1 MKSKNISRVERAK
14 KAQKKR
20 IYVIISTILIF
31 LLCITIYLYSSF
43 DSYKSMKI
51 MYSEISSIN
60 ITFMPSPPNNIKL
73 DNIDEIKEFIN
84 TLNKVKLKRT
94 ENKEKEN
101 GWIYTVKLS
110 GNKEYILQI
119 SSKNEIII
127 NDEKYKTENIEFL
140 KNYIKGLI
148 EKDTSSVET
157 ENVTN
162 GNENNREET
171 NSANTST
178 TVAKNDSVDENKDT
192 NNNKNDKYIS
202 NDNNTVIEEEESNKP
217 KYSYGKYTI
226 SKSDASTE
234 NIGFWFGRNKD
245 FKRPEAPLT
254 IEDFKKYN
262 AYYLGEDEKV
272 IYLTFDEGLN
282 NTQAEKNL
290 DTLKKHNIKGTFFV
304 TKGFIEANTD
314 IVKRMVNEGHVV
326 GNHTYNHPNMAQT
339 AEENPEQFIK
349 ELAIT
354 EDTFKNLIG
363 TEMNK
368 VLRFPE
374 GTFSECAMDYAN
386 QMGYKCIFWSFAYK
400 DWNAEWNDKDY
411 ALDWMKTYSHNGA
424 IYLLHGVNKANADAL
439 DEFITYIDSQGYR
452 FDVVT
457 NLN

>member
-31 LLCITIYLYSSF
+31 LLCITIYLYTSF
-43 DSYKSMKI
+43 DSYKSMGI
-51 MYSEISSIN
+51 MYNEISAIN
-60 ITFMPSPPNNIKL
+60 IASMPSPPNNIKL

-84 TLNKVKLKRT
+84 TLNKVKLKRI

-110 GNKEYILQI
+110 GNKEYVLQI

-127 NDEKYKTENIEFL
+127 NDEKYKTENIELL

-148 EKDTSSVET
+148 EKDSSSIET
-157 ENVTN
+157 ESVTN

-171 NSANTST
+171 SSANAST
-178 TVAKNDSVDENKDT
+178 TVAENHSVDENKD
-192 NNNKNDKYIS
+192 NNEIN
-202 NDNNTVIEEEESNKP
+202 NDNKTNIEEEGNDKP

-354 EDTFKNLIG
+354 EDTFKNLVG
-363 TEMNK
+363 TEMDK

-386 QMGYKCIFWSFAYK
+386 EMGYKCIFWSFAYK

-439 DEFITYIDSQGYR
+439 DEFITYMDSEGYR

>member
-1 MKSKNISRVERAK
+1 MKLKNISRVERAK

-31 LLCITIYLYSSF
+31 LLCITIYLYTSF
-43 DSYKSMKI
+43 HSYKSMGI
-51 MYSEISSIN
+51 MYNEISAIN
-60 ITFMPSPPNNIKL
+60 ITSMPSPPNNIKL

-84 TLNKVKLKRT
+84 TLNKVKLKRI
-94 ENKEKEN
+94 ENKEEEN

-110 GNKEYILQI
+110 GNKEYVLQI

-148 EKDTSSVET
+148 EKDSSSIET
-157 ENVTN
+157 ESVTN
-162 GNENNREET
+162 GNKNNREET
-171 NSANTST
+171 NSANAST
-178 TVAKNDSVDENKDT
+178 TVTKNHSVDENKD
-192 NNNKNDKYIS
+192 NNEIN
-202 NDNNTVIEEEESNKP
+202 NDNKTNIEEGNDKP

-354 EDTFKNLIG
+354 EDTFKNLVG
-363 TEMNK
+363 TEMDK

-386 QMGYKCIFWSFAYK
+386 EMGYKCIFWSFAYK

-439 DEFITYIDSQGYR
+439 DEFITYMDSEGYR

>member
-1 MKSKNISRVERAK
+1 MG
-14 KAQKKR
+14 
-20 IYVIISTILIF
+20 
-31 LLCITIYLYSSF
+31 
-43 DSYKSMKI
+43 I
-51 MYSEISSIN
+51 MYNEISAIN
-60 ITFMPSPPNNIKL
+60 ITSMPSPPNNIKL

-84 TLNKVKLKRT
+84 TLNKVKLKRI
-94 ENKEKEN
+94 ENKEEEN

-110 GNKEYILQI
+110 GNKEYVLQI

-148 EKDTSSVET
+148 EKDSSSIET
-157 ENVTN
+157 ESVTN
-162 GNENNREET
+162 GNKNNREET
-171 NSANTST
+171 NSANAST
-178 TVAKNDSVDENKDT
+178 TVTKNHSVDENKD
-192 NNNKNDKYIS
+192 NNEIN
-202 NDNNTVIEEEESNKP
+202 NDNKTNIEEGNDKP

-354 EDTFKNLIG
+354 EDTFKNLVG
-363 TEMNK
+363 TEMDK

-386 QMGYKCIFWSFAYK
+386 EMGYKCIFWSFAYK

-439 DEFITYIDSQGYR
+439 DEFITYMDSEGYR

>member
-31 LLCITIYLYSSF
+31 LLCITIYLYTSF
-43 DSYKSMKI
+43 HSYKSMGI
-51 MYSEISSIN
+51 MYNEISAIN
-60 ITFMPSPPNNIKL
+60 ITSMPSPPNNIKL

-84 TLNKVKLKRT
+84 TLNKVKLKRI

-110 GNKEYILQI
+110 GNKEYVLQI

-127 NDEKYKTENIEFL
+127 NDEKYKTENIELL

-148 EKDTSSVET
+148 EKDSSSIET
-157 ENVTN
+157 ESVTN
-162 GNENNREET
+162 GNKNNREET
-171 NSANTST
+171 SSANAST
-178 TVAKNDSVDENKDT
+178 TVAENHSVDENKD
-192 NNNKNDKYIS
+192 NNEIN
-202 NDNNTVIEEEESNKP
+202 NDNKTNIEEEGNDKP

-354 EDTFKNLIG
+354 EDTFKNLVG
-363 TEMNK
+363 TEMDK

-386 QMGYKCIFWSFAYK
+386 EMGYKCIFWSFAYK

-439 DEFITYIDSQGYR
+439 DEFITYMDSEGYR

>member
-31 LLCITIYLYSSF
+31 LLCITIYLYTSF
-43 DSYKSMKI
+43 DSYKSMGI
-51 MYSEISSIN
+51 MYNEISAIN
-60 ITFMPSPPNNIKL
+60 ITSMPSPPNNIKL

-84 TLNKVKLKRT
+84 TLNKVKLKRI

-110 GNKEYILQI
+110 GNKEYVLQI

-127 NDEKYKTENIEFL
+127 NDEKYKTENIELL

-148 EKDTSSVET
+148 EKDSSSIET
-157 ENVTN
+157 ESVTN
-162 GNENNREET
+162 GNE
-171 NSANTST
+171 ST
-178 TVAKNDSVDENKDT
+178 TVAENHSVDENKD
-192 NNNKNDKYIS
+192 NNEIN
-202 NDNNTVIEEEESNKP
+202 NDNKTNIEEEGNDKP

-304 TKGFIEANTD
+304 TKGFIE
-314 IVKRMVNEGHVV
+314 RMVKEGHTV

-354 EDTFKNLIG
+354 EDTFKNLVG
-363 TEMNK
+363 TEMDK

-386 QMGYKCIFWSFAYK
+386 EMGYKCIFWSFAYK

-439 DEFITYIDSQGYR
+439 DEFITYMDSEGYR

>member
-31 LLCITIYLYSSF
+31 LLCITIYLYTSF
-43 DSYKSMKI
+43 DSYKSMGI
-51 MYSEISSIN
+51 MYNEISAIN
-60 ITFMPSPPNNIKL
+60 ITSMPSPHNNIKL

-84 TLNKVKLKRT
+84 TLNKVKLKRI

-110 GNKEYILQI
+110 GNKEYVLQI

-127 NDEKYKTENIEFL
+127 NDEKYKTENIELL

-148 EKDTSSVET
+148 EKDSSSIET
-157 ENVTN
+157 ESVTN

-171 NSANTST
+171 SSANAST
-178 TVAKNDSVDENKDT
+178 TVAENHSVDENKD
-192 NNNKNDKYIS
+192 NNEIN
-202 NDNNTVIEEEESNKP
+202 NDNKTNIEEEGNDKP

-354 EDTFKNLIG
+354 EDTFKNLVG
-363 TEMNK
+363 TEMDK

-386 QMGYKCIFWSFAYK
+386 EMGYKCIFWSFAYK

-439 DEFITYIDSQGYR
+439 DEFITYMDSEGYR

>member
-1 MKSKNISRVERAK
+1 MKSKNISRVERTK

-31 LLCITIYLYSSF
+31 LLCITIYLYTSF
-43 DSYKSMKI
+43 HSYKSMGI
-51 MYSEISSIN
+51 MYNEISAIN
-60 ITFMPSPPNNIKL
+60 ITSMPSPPNNIKL

-84 TLNKVKLKRT
+84 TLNKVKLKRI
-94 ENKEKEN
+94 ENKEEEN

-110 GNKEYILQI
+110 GNKEYVLQI

-148 EKDTSSVET
+148 EKDSSSIET
-157 ENVTN
+157 ESVTN
-162 GNENNREET
+162 GNKNNREET
-171 NSANTST
+171 NSANAST
-178 TVAKNDSVDENKDT
+178 TVTKNHSVDENKD
-192 NNNKNDKYIS
+192 NNEIN
-202 NDNNTVIEEEESNKP
+202 NDNKTNIEEGNDKP

-354 EDTFKNLIG
+354 EDTFKNLVG
-363 TEMNK
+363 TEMDK

-386 QMGYKCIFWSFAYK
+386 KMGYKCIFWSFAYK

-439 DEFITYIDSQGYR
+439 DEFITYMESEGYR

>member
-31 LLCITIYLYSSF
+31 LLCITIYLYTSF
-43 DSYKSMKI
+43 HSYKSMGI
-51 MYSEISSIN
+51 MYNEISAIN
-60 ITFMPSPPNNIKL
+60 ITSMPSPPNNIKL

-84 TLNKVKLKRT
+84 TLNKVKLKRI

-110 GNKEYILQI
+110 GNKEYVLQI

-127 NDEKYKTENIEFL
+127 NDEKYKTENIELL

-148 EKDTSSVET
+148 EKDSSSIET
-157 ENVTN
+157 ESVTN

-171 NSANTST
+171 SSANAST
-178 TVAKNDSVDENKDT
+178 TVAENHLVDENKD
-192 NNNKNDKYIS
+192 NNEIN
-202 NDNNTVIEEEESNKP
+202 NDNKTNIEEEGNDKP

-354 EDTFKNLIG
+354 EDTFKNLVG
-363 TEMNK
+363 TEMDK

-386 QMGYKCIFWSFAYK
+386 EMGYKYIFWSFAYK

-439 DEFITYIDSQGYR
+439 DEFITYMDSEGYR

>member
-31 LLCITIYLYSSF
+31 LLCITIYLYTSF
-43 DSYKSMKI
+43 HSYKSMGI
-51 MYSEISSIN
+51 MYNEISAIN
-60 ITFMPSPPNNIKL
+60 ITSMPSPPNNIKL

-84 TLNKVKLKRT
+84 TLNKVKLKRI
-94 ENKEKEN
+94 ENKEEEN

-110 GNKEYILQI
+110 GNKEYVLQI

-148 EKDTSSVET
+148 EKDSSSIET
-157 ENVTN
+157 ESVTN
-162 GNENNREET
+162 GNKNNREET
-171 NSANTST
+171 NSANAST
-178 TVAKNDSVDENKDT
+178 TVAENHLVDENKD
-192 NNNKNDKYIS
+192 NNEIT
-202 NDNNTVIEEEESNKP
+202 NDNKTNIEEEGNDKP

-363 TEMNK
+363 TEMDK

-386 QMGYKCIFWSFAYK
+386 EMGYKCIFWSFAYK

-439 DEFITYIDSQGYR
+439 DEFITYMDSEGYR

>member
-31 LLCITIYLYSSF
+31 LLCITIYLYTSF
-43 DSYKSMKI
+43 HSYKSMGI
-51 MYSEISSIN
+51 MYNEISAIN
-60 ITFMPSPPNNIKL
+60 ITSMPSPPNNIKL

-84 TLNKVKLKRT
+84 TLNKVKLKRI
-94 ENKEKEN
+94 ENKEEEN

-110 GNKEYILQI
+110 GNKEYVLQI
-119 SSKNEIII
+119 SSKNKIII

-148 EKDTSSVET
+148 EKDSSSIET
-157 ENVTN
+157 ESVTN
-162 GNENNREET
+162 GNKNNREET
-171 NSANTST
+171 NSANAST
-178 TVAKNDSVDENKDT
+178 TVAENHLVDENKD
-192 NNNKNDKYIS
+192 NNEIN
-202 NDNNTVIEEEESNKP
+202 NDNKTNIEEEGNDKP

-304 TKGFIEANTD
+304 TKGFIEANTN

-363 TEMNK
+363 TEMDK

-386 QMGYKCIFWSFAYK
+386 EMGYKCIFWSFAYK

-439 DEFITYIDSQGYR
+439 DEFITYMDSEGYR

>member
-31 LLCITIYLYSSF
+31 LLCITIYLYTSF
-43 DSYKSMKI
+43 HSYKSMGI
-51 MYSEISSIN
+51 MYNEISAIN
-60 ITFMPSPPNNIKL
+60 ITSMPSPPNNIKL

-84 TLNKVKLKRT
+84 TLNKVKLKRI
-94 ENKEKEN
+94 ENKEEEN

-110 GNKEYILQI
+110 GNKEYVLQI

-148 EKDTSSVET
+148 EKDSSSIET
-157 ENVTN
+157 ESVTN
-162 GNENNREET
+162 GNKNNREET
-171 NSANTST
+171 NSANAST
-178 TVAKNDSVDENKDT
+178 TVAENHLVDENKD
-192 NNNKNDKYIS
+192 NNEIT
-202 NDNNTVIEEEESNKP
+202 NDNKTNIEEGNDKP

-354 EDTFKNLIG
+354 EDTFKNLVG
-363 TEMNK
+363 TEMDK

-386 QMGYKCIFWSFAYK
+386 EMGYKCIFWSFAYK

-439 DEFITYIDSQGYR
+439 DEFITYMDSEGYR

>member
-31 LLCITIYLYSSF
+31 LLCITIYLYTSF
-43 DSYKSMKI
+43 DSYKSMGI
-51 MYSEISSIN
+51 MYNEISAIN
-60 ITFMPSPPNNIKL
+60 ITSMPSPPNNIKL

-84 TLNKVKLKRT
+84 TLNKVKLKRI

-110 GNKEYILQI
+110 GNKEYVLQI

-127 NDEKYKTENIEFL
+127 NDEKYKTENIELL

-148 EKDTSSVET
+148 EKDSSSIET
-157 ENVTN
+157 ESVTN
-162 GNENNREET
+162 GNKNNREET
-171 NSANTST
+171 NSANAST
-178 TVAKNDSVDENKDT
+178 TVAENHLVDENKD
-192 NNNKNDKYIS
+192 NNEIN
-202 NDNNTVIEEEESNKP
+202 NDNKTNIEEEGNDKP

-363 TEMNK
+363 TEMDK

-386 QMGYKCIFWSFAYK
+386 EMGYKCIFWSFAYK

-439 DEFITYIDSQGYR
+439 DEFITYMDSEGYR

>member
-1 MKSKNISRVERAK
+1 MKLKNISRVERAK

-31 LLCITIYLYSSF
+31 LLCITIYLYTSF
-43 DSYKSMKI
+43 HSYKSMGI
-51 MYSEISSIN
+51 MYNEISAIN
-60 ITFMPSPPNNIKL
+60 ITSMPSPPNNIKL

-84 TLNKVKLKRT
+84 TLNKVKLKRI
-94 ENKEKEN
+94 ENKEEEN

-110 GNKEYILQI
+110 GNKEYVLQI

-148 EKDTSSVET
+148 EKDSSSIET
-157 ENVTN
+157 ESVTN
-162 GNENNREET
+162 GNKNNREET
-171 NSANTST
+171 NSANAST
-178 TVAKNDSVDENKDT
+178 TVTKNHSVDENKD
-192 NNNKNDKYIS
+192 NNEIN
-202 NDNNTVIEEEESNKP
+202 NDNKTNIEEGNDKP

-354 EDTFKNLIG
+354 EDTFKNLVG
-363 TEMNK
+363 TEMDK

-386 QMGYKCIFWSFAYK
+386 KMGYKCIFWSFAYK

-439 DEFITYIDSQGYR
+439 DEFITYMESEGYR

>member
-31 LLCITIYLYSSF
+31 LLCITIYLYTSF
-43 DSYKSMKI
+43 HSYKSMGI
-51 MYSEISSIN
+51 MYNEISAIN
-60 ITFMPSPPNNIKL
+60 ITSMPSPPNNIKL

-84 TLNKVKLKRT
+84 TLNKVKLKRI
-94 ENKEKEN
+94 ENKEEEN

-110 GNKEYILQI
+110 GNKEYVLQI

-148 EKDTSSVET
+148 EKDSSSIET
-157 ENVTN
+157 ESVTN
-162 GNENNREET
+162 GNKNNREET
-171 NSANTST
+171 NSANAST
-178 TVAKNDSVDENKDT
+178 TVAENHLVDENKD
-192 NNNKNDKYIS
+192 NNEIN
-202 NDNNTVIEEEESNKP
+202 NDNKTNIEEEGNDKP

-354 EDTFKNLIG
+354 EDTFKNLVG
-363 TEMNK
+363 TEMDK

-386 QMGYKCIFWSFAYK
+386 EMGYKCIFWSFAYK

-439 DEFITYIDSQGYR
+439 DEFITYMDSEGYR

>member
-31 LLCITIYLYSSF
+31 LLCITIYLYTSF
-43 DSYKSMKI
+43 HSYKSMGI
-51 MYSEISSIN
+51 MYNEISAIN
-60 ITFMPSPPNNIKL
+60 ITSMPSPPNNIKL

-84 TLNKVKLKRT
+84 TLNKVKLKRI

-110 GNKEYILQI
+110 GNKEYVLQI

-127 NDEKYKTENIEFL
+127 NDEKYKTENIELL

-148 EKDTSSVET
+148 EKDSSSIET
-157 ENVTN
+157 ESVTN

-171 NSANTST
+171 SSANAST
-178 TVAKNDSVDENKDT
+178 TVAENHSVDENKD
-192 NNNKNDKYIS
+192 NNEIN
-202 NDNNTVIEEEESNKP
+202 NDNKTNIEEEGNDKP

-354 EDTFKNLIG
+354 EDTFKNLVG
-363 TEMNK
+363 TEMDK

-386 QMGYKCIFWSFAYK
+386 EMGYKCIFWSFAYK

-439 DEFITYIDSQGYR
+439 DEFITYMDSEGYR

>member
-31 LLCITIYLYSSF
+31 LLCITIYLYTSF
-43 DSYKSMKI
+43 HSYKSMKI
-51 MYSEISSIN
+51 MYNEISAIN

-84 TLNKVKLKRT
+84 TLNKVKLKRI
-94 ENKEKEN
+94 ENKEEEN

-110 GNKEYILQI
+110 GNKEYVLQI

-148 EKDTSSVET
+148 EKDSSNIET
-157 ENVTN
+157 ESVTN
-162 GNENNREET
+162 GNKNNREET
-171 NSANTST
+171 NSANAST
-178 TVAKNDSVDENKDT
+178 TVAENHLVDENKD
-192 NNNKNDKYIS
+192 NNEIN
-202 NDNNTVIEEEESNKP
+202 NDNKTNIEEEGNDKP

-354 EDTFKNLIG
+354 EDTFKNLVG
-363 TEMNK
+363 TEMDK

-386 QMGYKCIFWSFAYK
+386 EMGYKCIFWSFAYK

-439 DEFITYIDSQGYR
+439 DEFITYMDSEGYR

>member
-1 MKSKNISRVERAK
+1 MKSKNISRVERTK

-31 LLCITIYLYSSF
+31 LLCITIYLYTSF
-43 DSYKSMKI
+43 HSYKSMGI
-51 MYSEISSIN
+51 MYNEISAIN
-60 ITFMPSPPNNIKL
+60 ITSMPSPPNNIKL
-73 DNIDEIKEFIN
+73 DNIDEIKKFIN

-94 ENKEKEN
+94 ENKEEEN

-110 GNKEYILQI
+110 GNKEYVLQI

-148 EKDTSSVET
+148 EKDSSSIET
-157 ENVTN
+157 ESVTN
-162 GNENNREET
+162 GNKNNREET
-171 NSANTST
+171 NSANAST
-178 TVAKNDSVDENKDT
+178 TVTKNHSVDENKD
-192 NNNKNDKYIS
+192 NNEIN
-202 NDNNTVIEEEESNKP
+202 NDNKTNIEEGKDKP

-354 EDTFKNLIG
+354 EDTFKNLVG
-363 TEMNK
+363 TEMDK

-439 DEFITYIDSQGYR
+439 DEFITYMDSQGYR

>member
-31 LLCITIYLYSSF
+31 LLCITIYLYTSF
-43 DSYKSMKI
+43 DSYKSMGI
-51 MYSEISSIN
+51 MYNEISAIN
-60 ITFMPSPPNNIKL
+60 ITSMPSPPNNIKL

-84 TLNKVKLKRT
+84 TLNKVKLKRI

-110 GNKEYILQI
+110 GNKEYVLQI

-148 EKDTSSVET
+148 EKDSSNIET
-157 ENVTN
+157 ESVTN
-162 GNENNREET
+162 GNKNNREET
-171 NSANTST
+171 NSANAST
-178 TVAKNDSVDENKDT
+178 TVAENHLVDENKD
-192 NNNKNDKYIS
+192 NNEIN
-202 NDNNTVIEEEESNKP
+202 NDNKTNIEEEGNDKP

-354 EDTFKNLIG
+354 EDTFKNLVG
-363 TEMNK
+363 TEMDK

-386 QMGYKCIFWSFAYK
+386 EMGYKCIFWSFAYK

-439 DEFITYIDSQGYR
+439 DEFITYMDSEGYR

>member
-31 LLCITIYLYSSF
+31 LLCITIYLYTSF
-43 DSYKSMKI
+43 DSYKSMGI
-51 MYSEISSIN
+51 MYNEISAIN
-60 ITFMPSPPNNIKL
+60 ITSMPSPPNNIKL

-84 TLNKVKLKRT
+84 TLNKVKLKRI

-110 GNKEYILQI
+110 GNKEYVLQI

-127 NDEKYKTENIEFL
+127 NDEKYKTENIELL

-148 EKDTSSVET
+148 EKDSSSIET
-157 ENVTN
+157 ESVTN

-171 NSANTST
+171 SSANAST
-178 TVAKNDSVDENKDT
+178 TVAENHSVDENKD
-192 NNNKNDKYIS
+192 NNEIN
-202 NDNNTVIEEEESNKP
+202 NDNKTNIEEEGNDKP

-354 EDTFKNLIG
+354 EDTFKNLVG
-363 TEMNK
+363 TEMDK

-374 GTFSECAMDYAN
+374 GTFSECAMDYE
-386 QMGYKCIFWSFAYK
+386 MGYKCIFWSFAYK

-439 DEFITYIDSQGYR
+439 DEFITYMDSEGYR

>member
-31 LLCITIYLYSSF
+31 LLCITIYLYTSF
-43 DSYKSMKI
+43 HSYKSMGI
-51 MYSEISSIN
+51 MYNEISAIN
-60 ITFMPSPPNNIKL
+60 ITSMPSPPNNIKL

-84 TLNKVKLKRT
+84 TLNKVKLKRI

-110 GNKEYILQI
+110 GNKEYVLQI

-127 NDEKYKTENIEFL
+127 NDEKYKTENIELL

-148 EKDTSSVET
+148 EKDSSSIET
-157 ENVTN
+157 ESVTN
-162 GNENNREET
+162 GNKNNREET
-171 NSANTST
+171 SSANAST
-178 TVAKNDSVDENKDT
+178 TVAENHSVDENKD
-192 NNNKNDKYIS
+192 NNEIN
-202 NDNNTVIEEEESNKP
+202 NDNKTNIEEEGNDKP

-354 EDTFKNLIG
+354 EDTFKNLVG
-363 TEMNK
+363 TEMDK

-386 QMGYKCIFWSFAYK
+386 EMGYKCIFWSFAYK

-439 DEFITYIDSQGYR
+439 DELITYMDSEGYR

>member
-31 LLCITIYLYSSF
+31 LLCITIYLYTSF
-43 DSYKSMKI
+43 DSYKSMGI
-51 MYSEISSIN
+51 MYNEISAIN
-60 ITFMPSPPNNIKL
+60 ITSMPSPPNNIKL

-84 TLNKVKLKRT
+84 TLNKVKLKRI

-110 GNKEYILQI
+110 GNKEYVLQI

-127 NDEKYKTENIEFL
+127 NDEKYKTENIELL

-148 EKDTSSVET
+148 EKDSSSIET
-157 ENVTN
+157 ESVTN

-171 NSANTST
+171 SSANAST
-178 TVAKNDSVDENKDT
+178 TVAENHSVDENKD
-192 NNNKNDKYIS
+192 NNEIN
-202 NDNNTVIEEEESNKP
+202 NDNKTNIEEEGNDKP

-354 EDTFKNLIG
+354 EDTFKNLVG
-363 TEMNK
+363 TEMDK

-374 GTFSECAMDYAN
+374 GTFSECTMDYAN
-386 QMGYKCIFWSFAYK
+386 EMGYKCIFWSFAYK

-439 DEFITYIDSQGYR
+439 DEFITYMDSEGYR

>member
-31 LLCITIYLYSSF
+31 LLCITIYLYTSF
-43 DSYKSMKI
+43 HSYKSMGI
-51 MYSEISSIN
+51 MYNEISAIN
-60 ITFMPSPPNNIKL
+60 ITSMPSPPNNIKL

-84 TLNKVKLKRT
+84 TLNKVKLKRI
-94 ENKEKEN
+94 ENKEEEN

-110 GNKEYILQI
+110 GNKEYVLQI

-148 EKDTSSVET
+148 EKDSSSIET
-157 ENVTN
+157 ESVTN
-162 GNENNREET
+162 GNKNNREET
-171 NSANTST
+171 NSANAST
-178 TVAKNDSVDENKDT
+178 TVAENHLVDENKD
-192 NNNKNDKYIS
+192 NNEIT
-202 NDNNTVIEEEESNKP
+202 NDNKTNIEEEGNDKP

-262 AYYLGEDEKV
+262 AYYLGENEKV

-354 EDTFKNLIG
+354 EDTFKNLVG
-363 TEMNK
+363 TEMDK

-386 QMGYKCIFWSFAYK
+386 EMGYKCIFWSFAYK

-439 DEFITYIDSQGYR
+439 DEFITYMDSEGYR

>member
-31 LLCITIYLYSSF
+31 LLCITIYLYTSF
-43 DSYKSMKI
+43 DSYKSMGI
-51 MYSEISSIN
+51 MYNEISAIN
-60 ITFMPSPPNNIKL
+60 ITSMPSPPNNIKL

-84 TLNKVKLKRT
+84 TLNKVKLKRI

-110 GNKEYILQI
+110 GNKEYVLQI

-127 NDEKYKTENIEFL
+127 NDEKYKTENIELL

-148 EKDTSSVET
+148 EKDSSSIET
-157 ENVTN
+157 ESVTN

-171 NSANTST
+171 SSANAST
-178 TVAKNDSVDENKDT
+178 TVAENHSVDENKD
-192 NNNKNDKYIS
+192 NNEIN
-202 NDNNTVIEEEESNKP
+202 NDNKTNIEEEGNDKP

-262 AYYLGEDEKV
+262 ANYLGEDEKV

-354 EDTFKNLIG
+354 EDTFKNLVG
-363 TEMNK
+363 TEMDK

-386 QMGYKCIFWSFAYK
+386 EMGYKCIFWSFAYK

-439 DEFITYIDSQGYR
+439 DEFITYMDSEGYR

>member
-31 LLCITIYLYSSF
+31 LLCITIYLYTSF
-43 DSYKSMKI
+43 HSYKSMGI
-51 MYSEISSIN
+51 MYNEISAIN
-60 ITFMPSPPNNIKL
+60 ITSMPSPPNNIKL

-84 TLNKVKLKRT
+84 TLNKVKLKGT

-110 GNKEYILQI
+110 GNKEYVLQI

-148 EKDTSSVET
+148 EKDSSNIET
-157 ENVTN
+157 ESVTN
-162 GNENNREET
+162 GNKNNREET
-171 NSANTST
+171 NSANAST
-178 TVAKNDSVDENKDT
+178 TVAENHLVDENKD
-192 NNNKNDKYIS
+192 NNEIN
-202 NDNNTVIEEEESNKP
+202 NDNKTNIEEEGNDKP

-304 TKGFIEANTD
+304 TKGFIEANTN

-363 TEMNK
+363 TEMDK

-386 QMGYKCIFWSFAYK
+386 EMGYKCIFWSFAYK

-439 DEFITYIDSQGYR
+439 DEFITYMDSEGYR

>member
-31 LLCITIYLYSSF
+31 LLCITIYLYTSF
-43 DSYKSMKI
+43 DSYKSMGI
-51 MYSEISSIN
+51 MYNEISAIN
-60 ITFMPSPPNNIKL
+60 ITSMPSPPNNIKL

-84 TLNKVKLKRT
+84 TLNKVKLKRI

-110 GNKEYILQI
+110 GNKEYVLQI
-119 SSKNEIII
+119 SGKNEIII
-127 NDEKYKTENIEFL
+127 NDEKYKTENIELL

-148 EKDTSSVET
+148 EKDSSSIET
-157 ENVTN
+157 ESVTN

-171 NSANTST
+171 SSANAST
-178 TVAKNDSVDENKDT
+178 TVAENHSVDENKD
-192 NNNKNDKYIS
+192 NNEIN
-202 NDNNTVIEEEESNKP
+202 NDNKTNIEEEGNDKP

-354 EDTFKNLIG
+354 EDTFKNLVG
-363 TEMNK
+363 TEMDK

-386 QMGYKCIFWSFAYK
+386 EMGYKCIFWSFAYK

-439 DEFITYIDSQGYR
+439 DEFITYMDSEGYR